1 MSTAGYL
8 NKYNN
13 KKQNDTKSIIS
24 QQSSK
29 KSTTTDVK
37 TKEEILNKMQQNE
50 EKHRLLMIENN
61 KRRKEQEKKLKQ
73 QEEEKQ
79 KQAAALLDQR
89 KKTKEQAYINYLRN
103 NTKQILAD
111 YQPRQTDYPKQNLK
125 PQLEKKVQ
133 TNYNNFEALDLEV
146 SQVAK
151 NKKLPQEFQKQWED
165 FEVMKK
171 SELLDSLDLSMA
183 QKQKPIPNQKK
194 NDLKQL
200 LGLPE
205 ECSDDEEDLWK
216 NTLKNGQLSKQNSKP
231 PLSKPTQWAEQA
243 ITQADDVLSKMSQK
257 QGTER
262 DKKEL
267 AQQKSQQES
276 LNIKQKQNSSSVPKK
291 STSNK
296 NSEQMKILQQKEQQL
311 LAQQM
316 LIQQQLQQ
324 NTADNNQNYNNNNT
338 NTNNQRKPPQNI
350 RITNKQIHKQPS
362 SVQDEQNHIQ
372 EFLREDL
379 QNINDMEMQIQL
391 ELMNLNKENKQK
403 IDQVQQKYGVRNL
416 QSSNQVNRIVF
427 VQNQYPIKSQEDQ
440 IEASLLKLDMML
452 QQPPQ
457 KPIEQ
462 PQLQFNNQQEQQQIN
477 YANPL
482 QQNTQSN
489 SQQQQTQQQ
498 QLNNQY
504 GQQQQLSPQ
513 QYQQLLE
520 QQNLL
525 QQQLIMAQQQIQQMQ
540 QQAQSSNKTINQQQG
555 EFPQFPSY
563 VLHQDHQSFV
573 QTFSNGIPQQQQSQ
587 QQLLQQQQQK
597 QQTIN
602 SKPRNVISNDN
613 QSISIVSSQ
622 QNDKYT
628 FDLDFGMQKN
638 AQNTYAQQALKKMSQ
653 KQSQVKS
660 NIPIEEEE
668 EQEEGKIEVRK
679 DLRNLL
685 FD

>member
-13 KKQNDTKSIIS
+13 KKQNDTKSIVS

-29 KSTTTDVK
+29 KSTNTDLK
-37 TKEEILNKMQQNE
+37 TKEDILNKMQQNE
-50 EKHRLLMIENN
+50 EKHRQLMIENN

-89 KKTKEQAYINYLRN
+89 KKTKEQAYVNYLRN
-103 NTKQILAD
+103 NTKQILPD
-111 YQPRQTDYPKQNLK
+111 YQPRQTDYPKQNPK

-171 SELLDSLDLSMA
+171 SELLDSLDLSTA
-183 QKQKPIPNQKK
+183 QKQKPAPNQRKHE
-194 NDLKQL
+194 LQQL

-216 NTLKNGQLSKQNSKP
+216 NTMKNGQLAKQNSKP
-231 PLSKPTQWAEQA
+231 PLSKPAQWAEQA

-262 DKKEL
+262 DKREL
-267 AQQKSQQES
+267 TSQKSQQEP
-276 LNIKQKQNSSSVPKK
+276 LNTRSKQLSSSVPKNAMPN
-291 STSNK
+291 NK

-311 LAQQM
+311 LGQQM
-316 LIQQQLQQ
+316 LIQKQLQQ
-324 NTADNNQNYNNNNT
+324 NTIDTNQNSNNNT
-338 NTNNQRKPPQNI
+338 NHQNPPRKPPQNI
-350 RITNKQIHKQPS
+350 RITHKQIHKQPS

-379 QNINDMEMQIQL
+379 QNINDLEIQLQL
-391 ELMNLNKENKQK
+391 ELLNLNKENKQK
-403 IDQVQQKYGVRNL
+403 IESIQQKYGVRNL

-462 PQLQFNNQQEQQQIN
+462 LQFTNQQQQQQTHQAI
-477 YANPL
+477 PL
-482 QQNTQSN
+482 QQNTY
-489 SQQQQTQQQ
+489 QQQTQQQ
-498 QLNNQY
+498 SINQY

-525 QQQLIMAQQQIQQMQ
+525 QQQLIMAQKQIQQMQ
-540 QQAQSSNKTINQQQG
+540 QQTQQQTQTLNQQQG
-555 EFPQFPSY
+555 DFPQFPSY

-573 QTFSNGIPQQQQSQ
+573 QTFSNGIPQQQQQ
-587 QQLLQQQQQK
+587 QFQQQQK
-597 QQTIN
+597 QQQQQQQTFN
-602 SKPRNVISNDN
+602 SKPRNVISSDN
-613 QSISIVSSQ
+613 QSVSVVSSQ

-628 FDLDFGMQKN
+628 FDLDFGAQKN
-638 AQNTYAQQALKKMSQ
+638 PQNTYTQQALKKMTQ

-660 NIPIEEEE
+660 TLPIEEEE
-668 EQEEGKIEVRK
+668 EPEEGKIEVRQ

>member
-13 KKQNDTKSIIS
+13 KKQNDTKSIVS

-37 TKEEILNKMQQNE
+37 TKEDILNKMQQNE
-50 EKHRLLMIENN
+50 EKHRQLMIENN
-61 KRRKEQEKKLKQ
+61 KRRKEQEKKLKL

-111 YQPRQTDYPKQNLK
+111 YQPRQTDYPKQNPK
-125 PQLEKKVQ
+125 PPLEKKVQ

-165 FEVMKK
+165 FEVMRK

-183 QKQKPIPNQKK
+183 QKQKPTPNQKK
-194 NDLKQL
+194 NDLQQL

-216 NTLKNGQLSKQNSKP
+216 NTMKNGQLAKQNAKP
-231 PLSKPTQWAEQA
+231 PLSKPAQWAEQA
-243 ITQADDVLSKMSQK
+243 MTQADDVLSKMSQK

-262 DKKEL
+262 DKRE
-267 AQQKSQQES
+267 QSSQKIQQQEP
-276 LNIKQKQNSSSVPKK
+276 LNTKQKQTSSSVPKK
-291 STSNK
+291 TPPNK
-296 NSEQMKILQQKEQQL
+296 NQEHMKILQQKEQQL
-311 LAQQM
+311 LSQQM
-316 LIQQQLQQ
+316 QIQQQIQQ
-324 NTADNNQNYNNNNT
+324 NTVDTNQNNT
-338 NTNNQRKPPQNI
+338 NNPSHQNPPRKPPQNI
-350 RITNKQIHKQPS
+350 RITNKQIHKQAS

-372 EFLREDL
+372 EFLQEDL

-391 ELMNLNKENKQK
+391 ELLNLNKENKQK
-403 IDQVQQKYGVRNL
+403 IESVQQKYGVRNL
-416 QSSNQVNRIVF
+416 QSSNQVNRVVF

-462 PQLQFNNQQEQQQIN
+462 QQFNNQQQQQQIS
-477 YANPL
+477 YTIPL
-482 QQNTQSN
+482 QQNIQQNTY
-489 SQQQQTQQQ
+489 QQQQTQQQ
-498 QLNNQY
+498 PINQQNY
-504 GQQQQLSPQ
+504 QQQLNPQ

-520 QQNLL
+520 QQNFL
-525 QQQLIMAQQQIQQMQ
+525 QQQLIRAQQQIQQMQ
-540 QQAQSSNKTINQQQG
+540 QQTQQTTQTTNQQQG
-555 EFPQFPSY
+555 DFPQFPSY

-573 QTFSNGIPQQQQSQ
+573 QTFSNGIPQQQQH
-587 QQLLQQQQQK
+587 QQQQQ
-597 QQTIN
+597 QQTFN
-602 SKPRNVISNDN
+602 SKPRNVISSEN
-613 QSISIVSSQ
+613 QSVSIVSSQ

-628 FDLDFGMQKN
+628 FDLDFGVQKN
-638 AQNTYAQQALKKMSQ
+638 PQNTYTQQALKKMTQ
-653 KQSQVKS
+653 KQSSVKS

-668 EQEEGKIEVRK
+668 EPEEGKIEVRK